1 MLQRFLPQDERFYDY
16 FREAA
21 NNATAVADGLVDL
34 MTNFEDVERK
44 VARLRDLER
53 NGDEITHRV
62 FDALNRT
69 FVTPLDREDIR
80 ALTSD
85 LDDFVDYIEEASKRI
100 GLYHIAAPTEYA
112 VGLARILAEQAQ
124 NLSAAIPLLQRLKD
138 RDTIRS
144 YIVEVNRLENEA
156 DSILH
161 TALGQLY
168 DGVIDIPGV
177 INAIRWGELYQ
188 LLEDATDRG
197 EDVANTL
204 ETIVL
209 KNA

>member
-16 FREAA
+16 FRQAA
-21 NNATAVADGLVDL
+21 LNATEVADGLLDLLTNVD
-34 MTNFEDVERK
+34 DVERK

-80 ALTSD
+80 ALTSS
-85 LDDFVDYIEEASKRI
+85 LDDFVDYIEEAAKRI
-100 GLYHIAAPTEYA
+100 GLYRITTSTEYA
-112 VGLARILAEQAQ
+112 LGLARILVEQAR
-124 NLSAAIPLLQRLKD
+124 NLAAAIPLLQKLKD
-138 RDTIRS
+138 RDAIAR

-156 DSILH
+156 DNVLH
-161 TALGQLY
+161 DALGQLY
-168 DGVIDIPGV
+168 DGVTDIPGV
-177 INAIRWGELYQ
+177 IAAIRWGELYQ